1 MVEQVTKILNSKSDI
16 KMEIQQLTKNR
27 INVYSG
33 FTNKQEII
41 VNLTS
46 NTGTVYSVTYKL
58 TNNIYYEDFIRF
70 LRKNEN
76 SSR

>member
-1 MVEQVTKILNSKSDI
+1 MVERVTKILNSKSDI
-16 KMEIQQLTKNR
+16 KMEMQYLRKNR

-33 FTNKQEII
+33 FYNKQEII
-41 VNLTS
+41 INLTA
-46 NTGTVYSVTYKL
+46 NTGIGYSITYKL
-58 TNNIYYEDFIRF
+58 KNNIYYEYFIRF

>member
-16 KMEIQQLTKNR
+16 KMEMQYLRKNR

-33 FTNKQEII
+33 FHNKQEII
-41 VNLTS
+41 INLTA
-46 NTGTVYSVTYKL
+46 NTGIIYSVTYKL
-58 TNNIYYEDFIRF
+58 KNKIYYEYFIRF

>member
-16 KMEIQQLTKNR
+16 KMEIQQLAKTR
-27 INVYSG
+27 INVFSG
-33 FTNKQEII
+33 FTNNQEII
-41 VNLTS
+41 VNLTA

-58 TNNIYYEDFIRF
+58 TNNIYYRYFIRF

-76 SSR
+76 TSR

>member
-16 KMEIQQLTKNR
+16 KMEIQQLAKTR

-41 VNLTS
+41 VNLTA

-58 TNNIYYEDFIRF
+58 TNNIYYGYFIRF

-76 SSR
+76 SNR

>member
-1 MVEQVTKILNSKSDI
+1 MVEQVVKILNSKSDI
-16 KMEIQQLTKNR
+16 KLEIQQLTKHN

-33 FTNKQEII
+33 FTNKMEVI
-41 VNLTS
+41 VNLTT
-46 NTGTVYSVTYKL
+46 NTGIMYSVTYKL
-58 TNNIYYEDFIRF
+58 KNHIYYGYFIRF

>member
-1 MVEQVTKILNSKSDI
+1 MVEQLTKILKSRSDI
-16 KMEIQQLTKNR
+16 KMEMKYISKNR
-27 INVYSG
+27 INAFSG
-33 FTNKQEII
+33 YTGKMEVILNITTNKGII
-41 VNLTS
+41 
-46 NTGTVYSVTYKL
+46 YSITYKL